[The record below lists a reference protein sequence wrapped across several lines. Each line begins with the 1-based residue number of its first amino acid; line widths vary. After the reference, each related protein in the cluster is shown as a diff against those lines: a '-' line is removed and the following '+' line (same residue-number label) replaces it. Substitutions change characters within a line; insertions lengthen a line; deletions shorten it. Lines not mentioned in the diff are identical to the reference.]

1 MRIIN
6 SPDLATS
13 IDVER
18 ERNKVARFLHTKER
32 TGAMLQA
39 RESRIDERI
48 KKMEKKQADYEKKKR
63 AERRDAL
70 GRIKEKQDEWKEK
83 R

>member
-1 MRIIN
+1 
-6 SPDLATS
+6 
-13 IDVER
+13 
-18 ERNKVARFLHTKER
+18 
-32 TGAMLQA
+32 MLQA

>member
-1 MRIIN
+1 
-6 SPDLATS
+6 
-13 IDVER
+13 
-18 ERNKVARFLHTKER
+18 
-32 TGAMLQA
+32 MLQA

-70 GRIKEKQDEWKEK
+70 GRIKEKQEEWKEK
-83 R
+83 RQRVLDANRELEDKSVSDYRKAVKA